1 MPGSKHS
8 SSKGHG
14 RGHGH
19 GTSSKTYI
27 WVWYCENCNT
37 GPLNCSIDAQCT
49 NPHCQHTRCGRCTT
63 EQVASHHHRK
73 SAARIGP

>member
-14 RGHGH
+14 HGHGH

-27 WVWYCENCNT
+27 WVCAPILT
-37 GPLNCSIDAQCT
+37 ASTPAADGARRSRLPSAGDAK
-49 NPHCQHTRCGRCTT
+49 
-63 EQVASHHHRK
+63 SHHHRK